1 MSVRS
6 GVGFDVHPL
15 VPGRPLVL
23 GGVRVP
29 YDRGSDAHSDGDV
42 LAHAVIDAAIG
53 GAGLGDIGM
62 HFPSS
67 DSAYEGADSMDL
79 LRSANERI
87 AAAGWQVTYVDAT
100 IVAEEPRLAPYV
112 EKMEEMLSVCLG
124 LGADS
129 VNVKA
134 TTTDGLGFA
143 GRREGIAA
151 IAIATLESTQ

>member
-42 LAHAVIDAAIG
+42 LVHAVIDAAIG
-53 GAGLGDIGM
+53 GAGLGDIGA

-79 LRSANERI
+79 LRRARERI

-112 EKMEEMLSVCLG
+112 EKMEELLSVCLG
-124 LGADS
+124 LNADS

-134 TTTDGLGFA
+134 TTTDGIGFA